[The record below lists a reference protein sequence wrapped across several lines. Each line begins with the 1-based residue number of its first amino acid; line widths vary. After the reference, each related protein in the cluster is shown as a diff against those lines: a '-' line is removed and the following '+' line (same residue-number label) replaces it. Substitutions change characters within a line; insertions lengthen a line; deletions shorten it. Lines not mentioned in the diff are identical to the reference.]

1 MRFLSCFK
9 MSCMLCFYF
18 FCNFTFFRVGG
29 PISIFNVI
37 DIKEG
42 NDGYHKERFAYM
54 VQYND
59 VEFDVRCSYY
69 LFELVYCPY
78 SGLKIMTIIL

>member
-1 MRFLSCFK
+1 

-69 LFELVYCPY
+69 LFEFRSIIC
-78 SGLKIMTIIL
+78 KHIANIMIEKNVKEIPSW